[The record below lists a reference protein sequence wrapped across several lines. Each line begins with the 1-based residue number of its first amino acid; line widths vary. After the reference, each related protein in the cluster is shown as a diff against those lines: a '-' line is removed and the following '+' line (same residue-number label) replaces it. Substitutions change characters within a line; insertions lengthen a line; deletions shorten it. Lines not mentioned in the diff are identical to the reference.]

1 MNSTC
6 KKKCPYCKKKK
17 KERSKRIQT
26 KNYWH
31 HALHKKK
38 TNNDTC
44 IGQHNR
50 VQKSKY
56 DKSFHMHNKYEINIY
71 VKDIV
76 L

>member
-38 TNNDTC
+38 LTMTYAYDNTTECKNQNMTNPFICT
-44 IGQHNR
+44 
-50 VQKSKY
+50 
-56 DKSFHMHNKYEINIY
+56 INMKLTY
-71 VKDIV
+71 T
-76 L
+76 